1 MFLLHPPQV
10 RELEVFTTMPEH
22 FRRRERSVWAD
33 ANRGGIITDSFLE
46 GPVFDSAGH
55 LYVTDIPHGRLFRIT
70 PDLQWHCVLES
81 DGWPN
86 GLALHADGSVWIT
99 DYRHGIQRF
108 DPASGRLDTV
118 LGHRNSESFK
128 GVNDLVFDAQGRLY
142 FTDQGQTGLHDP
154 TGRVYR
160 WQPDGRLD
168 LLVSNAPS
176 PNGLAVSADMKV
188 LYVALTRA
196 NQVWRAPL
204 LADGSI
210 SKMVALQ
217 TFFGPS
223 GPDGMALDR
232 HGRLLVAHASLGCV
246 FVLNALGEVT
256 HRLCSPIPH
265 SSVTNVACWP
275 GRDAVVITESHSGS
289 VLVAD
294 LPPP

>member
-1 MFLLHPPQV
+1 M
-10 RELEVFTTMPEH
+10 
-22 FRRRERSVWAD
+22 A
-33 ANRGGIITDSFLE
+33 DSFLE
-46 GPVFDSAGH
+46 GPCFDAQGH

-160 WQPDGRLD
+160 WQPDGRST
-168 LLVSNAPS
+168 LVSTP
-176 PNGLAVSADMKV
+176 
-188 LYVALTRA
+188 
-196 NQVWRAPL
+196 RAPTARGQRGHARAGVPTRQSGARAAAGRWL
-204 LADGSI
+204 SDGG
-210 SKMVALQ
+210 A
-217 TFFGPS
+217 
-223 GPDGMALDR
+223 
-232 HGRLLVAHASLGCV
+232 
-246 FVLNALGEVT
+246 
-256 HRLCSPIPH
+256 
-265 SSVTNVACWP
+265 
-275 GRDAVVITESHSGS
+275 
-289 VLVAD
+289 AD
-294 LPPP
+294 LTGRSTVRR